1 MATELASAREM
12 RNDKARMAFSISSGE
27 RGRQVAE
34 GVAGLFS
41 THLPSAEEHTP
52 ANCSSRDDKGA
63 GDTSIESGAEQNELS
78 STLSRI
84 FSRIRW
90 VNYEQLSPLFRG
102 DVAYRPHSRT
112 PGNCSASNRL

>member
-1 MATELASAREM
+1 MTTELASAREM

-27 RGRQVAE
+27 RAGKLQKELQV
-34 GVAGLFS
+34 LLS

-63 GDTSIESGAEQNELS
+63 GDASIESGAEQNELS
-78 STLSRI
+78 STPSRI

-90 VNYEQLSPLFRG
+90 VNYEQLSPPFRG
-102 DVAYRPHSRT
+102 
-112 PGNCSASNRL
+112 GCGLSATSTDAR